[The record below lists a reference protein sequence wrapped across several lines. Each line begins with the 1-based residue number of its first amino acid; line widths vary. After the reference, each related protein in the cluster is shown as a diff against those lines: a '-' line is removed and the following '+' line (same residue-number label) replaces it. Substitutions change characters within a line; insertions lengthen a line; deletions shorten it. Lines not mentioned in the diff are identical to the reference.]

1 MSLVHG
7 GNVYEIASLLG
18 CAPEAILDFSASIN
32 PLGPPPGLMQELE
45 RYFNRIQHYPD
56 IHACDILTALSEHHG
71 FPSRRVIV
79 GNGSTELIYWL
90 PRILGIK
97 RAAIVLPTFSEYRKA
112 FELHGVQLRKVICSE
127 ENDFQPTT
135 EQLDQVCDAFSPDA
149 VLFTNP
155 ASPAG
160 TTLPPSVREWVLD
173 RSRSKKTLCIMDEV
187 FVDFCEE
194 ESFKG
199 LVGEGANLIL
209 IRSMTKFY
217 GIPGLRL
224 GYLLASEEVVE
235 QCRRSLP
242 PWGVSTFAQIGG
254 IYCLGQEEYRQRTLH
269 LIERERSDLQLR
281 LSGITGFHVFNGR
294 ANYLLVQLEERLP
307 PAHVLQEEL
316 LKSHRILI
324 RDCGSFEGLNR
335 HFVRVAVRMPEQ
347 NRLLVEAV
355 TRWPALQCLGSP
367 GP

>member
-1 MSLVHG
+1 MSFVHG

-18 CAPEAILDFSASIN
+18 CAPEVILDFSASIN

-45 RYFNRIQHYPD
+45 RHFNRIQYYPD
-56 IHACDILTALSEHHG
+56 IHARDILNAVSEYHG
-71 FPSRRVIV
+71 FPSSRVIV

-90 PRILGIK
+90 PRVLGIK
-97 RAAIVLPTFSEYRKA
+97 RAAIVLPTFSEYLKA
-112 FELHGVQLRKVICSE
+112 FKLHGVQLRKVFCSA
-127 ENDFQPTT
+127 ENGFQPTT
-135 EQLDQVCDAFSPDA
+135 EQLDRVCDAFTPDA
-149 VLFTNP
+149 ILFTNP

-160 TTLPPSVREWVLD
+160 TTLPPTVREWVHD
-173 RSRSKKTLCIMDEV
+173 RSRSGKTLCIVDEV

-199 LVGEGANLIL
+199 LVGESVNLIL

-224 GYLLASEEVVE
+224 GYLLAPDEIVE

-254 IYCLGQEEYRQRTLH
+254 IYCLGQEEYRKRTLH
-269 LIERERSDLQLR
+269 LIERERRDLQLK
-281 LSGITGFHVFNGR
+281 LSGITGFHVFKGR
-294 ANYLLVQLEERLP
+294 ANYLLVQMEERLP
-307 PAHVLQEEL
+307 PADALQEEL

-324 RDCGSFEGLNR
+324 RDCGSFEGLSR
-335 HFVRVAVRMPEQ
+335 HFVRLAVRLPEQ
-347 NRLLVEAV
+347 NRFLLEAI
-355 TRWPALQCLGSP
+355 TRWPALQ
-367 GP
+367 